1 MLKIENL
8 DLNSNESLLLVR
20 DMFIFGLY
28 CGGMELVD
36 VLHLTEESIRNG
48 VLSFHCRLKFPRYDV

>member
-28 CGGMELVD
+28 RGGMELVD
-36 VLHLTEESIRNG
+36 VSHLTEESIEI
-48 VLSFHCRLKFPRYDV
+48 Y

>member
-8 DLNSNESLLLVR
+8 ELNSNESRLLVR

-28 CGGMELVD
+28 RGGMELVD
-36 VLHLTEESIRNG
+36 VSHLTEEGIRNG
-48 VLSFHCRLKFPRYDV
+48 VLSFHCRLKFPRYNV